1 MTCVEAQPQ
10 LHAYLDGELDLNAS
24 LGIEKHLESCDAC
37 SREYRRL
44 ELLRAEIADADL
56 DFTSDAVLRRL
67 RASIERHGELTAPAG
82 WSNIWRSPAFLAAA
96 AAVVILA
103 LYLPGRFSTGNRDS
117 MDREIVDSH
126 LRSLLADHLIDI
138 PSSDQHTVKPW
149 FQGKIEFSPPVPD
162 LAAQGFELAGGRL
175 DVIAARKVAVIVYK
189 RREHIIN
196 LWISPQSS
204 SRSEPELSEVNNY
217 HVLSWSKDGMTYRA
231 VSDLNVGELRTF
243 ADAIRSQ

>member
-1 MTCVEAQPQ
+1 MTCVDAQPQ
-10 LHAYLDGELDLNAS
+10 LHTYLDGELDLNAS

-37 SREYRRL
+37 SREYRKL

-67 RASIERHGELTAPAG
+67 RASVERQGELTGLAG
-82 WSNIWRSPAFLAAA
+82 WKSALRSPALLAAA
-96 AAVVILA
+96 AAVLILA
-103 LYLPGRFSTGNRDS
+103 LYLPGRFSTGNHDS

-126 LRSLLADHLIDI
+126 LRSLLAGHLIDI

-149 FQGKIEFSPPVPD
+149 FQGKLEFSPPVPD
-162 LAAQGFELAGGRL
+162 LGAQGFVLAGGRL

-189 RREHIIN
+189 RREHVIN

-204 SRSEPELSEVNNY
+204 GPSEPELTEINNY
-217 HVLSWSKDGMTYRA
+217 HLLSWSKDGMLYRA

-243 ADAIRSQ
+243 ADAIRSK